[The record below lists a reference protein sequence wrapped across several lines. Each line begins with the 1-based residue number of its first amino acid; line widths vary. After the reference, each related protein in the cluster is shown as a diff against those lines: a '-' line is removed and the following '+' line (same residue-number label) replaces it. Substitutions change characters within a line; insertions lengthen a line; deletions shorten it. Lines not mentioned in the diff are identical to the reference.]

1 MQWILYNF
9 KKQLEIRVRKANRYK
24 SFHGS
29 PTKSIYR
36 NPYRKEEDLMTYIVF
51 PKQSLNDHSLITN
64 RLAKDENWF
73 AN

>member
-36 NPYRKEEDLMTYIVF
+36 IPTGKKKI
-51 PKQSLNDHSLITN
+51 
-64 RLAKDENWF
+64 
-73 AN
+73 